1 MISQNMKKLFKMM
14 FNPDKNMIP
23 EDQTA
28 VDYLILN
35 KALEVV
41 GIDSKTGEFLYSFTP
56 KIKEIMP
63 ELYNQHLNHVNS
75 EIMKMWELGFVNV
88 DFLAEEP
95 IVTVT
100 AKAFNKE
107 EIAKLPQDLQWS
119 LEEIKRLL
127 KRREV

>member
-1 MISQNMKKLFKMM
+1 M

-41 GIDSKTGEFLYSFTP
+41 GVDSQTGEFLYSFTP
-56 KIKEIMP
+56 KMKEIMP
-63 ELYNQHLNHVNS
+63 ELYNQHLNHVNA

-95 IVTVT
+95 VVTVT

>member
-41 GIDSKTGEFLYSFTP
+41 GVDSQTGEFLYSFTP
-56 KIKEIMP
+56 KMKEIMP
-63 ELYNQHLNHVNS
+63 ELYNQHLNHVNA

-95 IVTVT
+95 VVTVT